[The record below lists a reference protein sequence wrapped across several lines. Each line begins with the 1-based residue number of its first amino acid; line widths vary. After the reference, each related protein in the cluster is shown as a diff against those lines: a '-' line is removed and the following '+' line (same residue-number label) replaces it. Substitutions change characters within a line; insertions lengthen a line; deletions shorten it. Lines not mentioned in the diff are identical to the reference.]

1 MHGTTPPPGT
11 FGKEPDKD
19 PARLPGIG
27 CTSPPNNENWDAND
41 AADDKSEPVL
51 IRLLRAYLRPYSRP
65 ITLLVLLQLVSTL
78 GLLYLPTLNA
88 DIIDSGVIKGDT
100 GYILQVGA
108 VMIGVTV
115 LQTLCSICAVYYGAR
130 TAMAVGR
137 DIRAAVFD
145 RVQGFSARE
154 VGQFGAPSLITRT
167 TNDVQQVQ
175 MLVLMSFTM
184 MVAAPIMCV
193 GGIIM
198 ALNQDVPLSGLLLA
212 VVPALAVV
220 VAVLVRQ
227 LRPRFRS
234 MQDKIDTVNR
244 VLREQITGIRV
255 IRAFVKDDHEQNR
268 FADANE
274 DLTGVSL
281 QVGKLMAYLFP
292 SVMLVVNV
300 SSVAVL
306 WFGAHRINSGDME
319 IGALTAFLSYLLQ
332 ILMSVMMATFM
343 FMMVPRAEVCAER
356 IQEVLGTDS
365 SVVPPTDPVTEVLRR
380 GHLELREVDFRY
392 PGAEASVLRG
402 IDITARPGETTAVIG
417 STGSGKS
424 TLLGLVPR
432 LFDVSSGQ
440 VLLGGVDVR
449 ELDPGAVSD
458 SVGLVPQKPYL
469 FSGTVASNLRYGRPD
484 ATDEELWHALEIAQA
499 KEFVEKFPEGLDA
512 PIAQGGGNV
521 SGGQRQRL
529 AIARTLVRRP
539 DIYLFDDSFS
549 ALDYATDAKLR
560 KALARETTE
569 ATVVIVAQRVSTI
582 RDADRI
588 IVLDEGA
595 VVGTGTHGELM
606 AGNPTY
612 REIVLSQL
620 TEQEAA

>member
-1 MHGTTPPPGT
+1 M
-11 FGKEPDKD
+11 
-19 PARLPGIG
+19 
-27 CTSPPNNENWDAND
+27 
-41 AADDKSEPVL
+41 L

-212 VVPALAVV
+212 VVPALAIV

-292 SVMLVVNV
+292 SVMLVVNI

-365 SVVPPTDPVTEVLRR
+365 SVVPPADPVTEVLRR